1 MSSSLWLSIEPRST
15 ETRLLLSVAG
25 VGPSLKAR
33 LPLHPHHPHA
43 LVRLMEALASWYRL
57 PLHAVLDAD
66 ASDVLRDAERWAQ
79 WTGDVSTLDVSVEW
93 VGKALWRTP
102 RDRFLEGLG
111 SYDAAKRRIAFASG
125 GTR

>member
-25 VGPSLKAR
+25 SGPSLKAR
-33 LPLHPHHPHA
+33 LPTRPRHPHA
-43 LVRLMEALASWYRL
+43 LVRLMEALACWYHL

-66 ASDVLRDAERWAQ
+66 ASDVRRDAESWAQ
-79 WTGDVSTLDVSVEW
+79 WTGDVSTLDVSIEW
-93 VGKALWRTP
+93 VGKALGRAP
-102 RDRFLEGLG
+102 RERFLDGMG
-111 SYDAAKRRIAFASG
+111 SFDAAKRRIAFASG

>member
-25 VGPSLKAR
+25 SGPSLKAR
-33 LPLHPHHPHA
+33 LPTRPAHPHA
-43 LVRLMEALASWYRL
+43 LVRLMEALACWYHL

-66 ASDVLRDAERWAQ
+66 ASDVVRDAESWAQ
-79 WTGDVSTLDVSVEW
+79 WTGDVSQLDVSIEW
-93 VGKALWRTP
+93 VGRRSRPP
-102 RDRFLEGLG
+102 RDRFLDGMG
-111 SYDAAKRRIAFASG
+111 SFDAAKHRIAFASG

>member
-25 VGPSLKAR
+25 SGPSLKAA
-33 LPLHPHHPHA
+33 LPTRPAHPHA
-43 LVRLMEALASWYRL
+43 LVRLMEALACWYRL

-66 ASDVLRDAERWAQ
+66 APDVLRDAEAWAQ
-79 WTGDVSTLDVSVEW
+79 WTGDVSQLDVSIEW
-93 VGKALWRTP
+93 VGRRSRPP
-102 RDRFLEGLG
+102 RDRFLDGMG
-111 SYDAAKRRIAFASG
+111 SFDAAKRRIAFASG

>member
-25 VGPSLKAR
+25 SGPSLKAC
-33 LPLHPHHPHA
+33 LPTRPAHPHA
-43 LVRLMEALASWYRL
+43 LVRLMEALACWYRL

-66 ASDVLRDAERWAQ
+66 ASDVLRDAEGWAQ
-79 WTGDVSTLDVSVEW
+79 WTGDVSRLDVSVEW
-93 VGKALWRTP
+93 VGRRTRPP
-102 RDRFLEGLG
+102 RDRFLDRMG
-111 SYDAAKRRIAFASG
+111 SFDAAKRRIAFASG

>member
-25 VGPSLKAR
+25 SGPSLKAR
-33 LPLHPHHPHA
+33 LPTRPARPHA
-43 LVRLMEALASWYRL
+43 LVRLMEALACWYHL

-66 ASDVLRDAERWAQ
+66 ASDVVPDAESWAQ
-79 WTGDVSTLDVSVEW
+79 WTGDVSTLDVRVEW
-93 VGKALWRTP
+93 VGKALWRAP
-102 RDRFLEGLG
+102 RERFLDGMG
-111 SYDAAKRRIAFASG
+111 SFDSAKRRIAFASG

>member
-25 VGPSLKAR
+25 SGPSLKAR
-33 LPLHPHHPHA
+33 LPTRPAHPHA
-43 LVRLMEALASWYRL
+43 LVRLMEALACWYHL

-66 ASDVLRDAERWAQ
+66 ASDVVRDAESWAQ
-79 WTGDVSTLDVSVEW
+79 WTGDVSTLDVSIEW
-93 VGKALWRTP
+93 VGRRSRAP
-102 RDRFLEGLG
+102 RDRFLDAMG
-111 SYDAAKRRIAFASG
+111 SFDAAKRRLAFASG

>member
-25 VGPSLKAR
+25 GGLSLKAC
-33 LPLHPHHPHA
+33 LPPRPCHPHA
-43 LVRLMEALASWYRL
+43 LVRLMEALACWYRL

-66 ASDVLRDAERWAQ
+66 APDVVRDAESWAQ
-79 WTGDVSTLDVSVEW
+79 WTGDIAEIDVSVEW
-93 VGKALWRTP
+93 VGRRSRTP
-102 RDRFLEGLG
+102 RDRFLDGMG
-111 SYDAAKRRIAFASG
+111 KFGAAKRRIAFASG

>member
-25 VGPSLKAR
+25 SGPSLKAR
-33 LPLHPHHPHA
+33 LPTRPAHPHA
-43 LVRLMEALASWYRL
+43 LVRLMEALACWYRL

-66 ASDVLRDAERWAQ
+66 ASDVVRDAESWAQ
-79 WTGDVSTLDVSVEW
+79 WTGDVSQLDVSIEW
-93 VGKALWRTP
+93 VGRRCRPP
-102 RDRFLEGLG
+102 RDRFLDGMG
-111 SYDAAKRRIAFASG
+111 SFDSTKRRIAFASG